1 MLYPIIKLDKLLYY
15 LKLLNLTTLLF
26 FDFLDG
32 YLVVWVKKIIGITF
46 CKLATLDTL
55 LIFFNIYDLAFNS

>member
-15 LKLLNLTTLLF
+15 LKLLNFITILF

-32 YLVVWVKKIIGITF
+32 YLVVWVKKMVGITF
-46 CKLATLDTL
+46 CKLNTRDTL
-55 LIFFNIYDLAFNS
+55 LIFFNIYDLAFDS